1 MQITFLEC
9 AKRKDTY
16 ATLARESLKF
26 KITQLSMAVIVQ
38 TPTLTIALAVQ
49 PAGFS
54 LICRAANKP
63 ETQDGKSPSPELC
76 RPRFLGKQRRE
87 DETRIY
93 FTPPGKQHCE

>member
-38 TPTLTIALAVQ
+38 TPNFDNCSRSTTSWLQ
-49 PAGFS
+49 PY
-54 LICRAANKP
+54 L
-63 ETQDGKSPSPELC
+63 
-76 RPRFLGKQRRE
+76 
-87 DETRIY
+87 
-93 FTPPGKQHCE
+93 